1 MVLHP
6 GSTSTEGPAGGPP
19 AQPEAGG
26 PVVTGK
32 EELGD
37 RDAGLGAVRLLP
49 GLASGGVLESP
60 WAGGAN
66 RT

>member
-1 MVLHP
+1 M
-6 GSTSTEGPAGGPP
+6 
-19 AQPEAGG
+19 
-26 PVVTGK
+26 VTGK

-37 RDAGLGAVRLLP
+37 RDAGLGAMRLLP